1 MSDKT
6 GETFLRTY
14 RIISLM
20 LSIIFLAVGFLFLLI
35 PEKVLSFF
43 NTVSG
48 YLGFSH
54 SPVDSIDFYLVLAV
68 AYMYLAALLAFLMW
82 RHPGNRHFPL
92 LLAHGKIASSLL
104 SIFLFAIRWPYLI
117 FLANFVVDGLIG
129 IVALI
134 FSSKIK
140 RTAR

>member
-1 MSDKT
+1 MSNKT
-6 GETFLRTY
+6 EETFLRVY

-20 LSIIFLAVGFLFLLI
+20 FSVIFLAVGFLFLLI
-35 PEKVLSFF
+35 PGKILSFF

-48 YLGFSH
+48 YLGFSP

-82 RHPGNRHFPL
+82 RHPENRHFPL
-92 LLAHGKIASSLL
+92 LLAHGKIASALI
-104 SIFLFAIRWPYLI
+104 SILLFAVRWPFLI
-117 FLANFVVDGLIG
+117 FLVNFVVDGLIG

-134 FSSKIK
+134 FFSKIK
-140 RTAR
+140 RTSR

>member
-6 GETFLRTY
+6 GETFLRAY

-35 PEKVLSFF
+35 PGKVLSFF

-48 YLGFSH
+48 YLGISP

-68 AYMYLAALLAFLMW
+68 AYMYLVALLAFQMW
-82 RHPGNRHFPL
+82 RHPENRHFPL

-104 SIFLFAIRWPYLI
+104 SILLFAIRWPYLI
-117 FLANFVVDGLIG
+117 LLANFVVDGLIG
-129 IVALI
+129 IVVLI

>member
-6 GETFLRTY
+6 GETFLRAY

-35 PEKVLSFF
+35 PGKVLSFF

-48 YLGFSH
+48 CLGFPP

-68 AYMYLAALLAFLMW
+68 AYMYLAALLAFQMW
-82 RHPGNRHFPL
+82 RHPENRHFPL

-104 SIFLFAIRWPYLI
+104 SILLFAIRWPYLI

-140 RTAR
+140 RISR

>member
-1 MSDKT
+1 
-6 GETFLRTY
+6 
-14 RIISLM
+14 M

-35 PEKVLSFF
+35 PGKVLSFF

-48 YLGFSH
+48 YLGFSP
-54 SPVDSIDFYLVLAV
+54 SPVDSTDFYLVLAV

-82 RHPGNRHFPL
+82 RHPENRHFPL

-104 SIFLFAIRWPYLI
+104 SILLFAVRWPYLI
-117 FLANFVVDGLIG
+117 FLVNFAVDGLIG
-129 IVALI
+129 IVAFI

-140 RTAR
+140 RTSR

>member
-1 MSDKT
+1 MSNKT
-6 GETFLRTY
+6 EETFLRLY

-48 YLGFSH
+48 YIGFST

-82 RHPGNRHFPL
+82 RHPENHHFPL

-104 SIFLFAIRWPYLI
+104 SILLFAVRWPYLI
-117 FLANFVVDGLIG
+117 FLANFAVDGLIG

-140 RTAR
+140 RISR

>member
-6 GETFLRTY
+6 EETFLRAY

-20 LSIIFLAVGFLFLLI
+20 FSIIFLAVGFLFLLM
-35 PEKVLSFF
+35 PGKVLNFF

-48 YLGFSH
+48 YIGFSP
-54 SPVDSIDFYLVLAV
+54 SPVDSTDFYLVLAV

-92 LLAHGKIASSLL
+92 LLAHGKIASSFI
-104 SIFLFAIRWPYLI
+104 SILLFAIRWPYLI
-117 FLANFVVDGLIG
+117 FLVNFVVDGLIG
-129 IVALI
+129 IVALM
-134 FSSKIK
+134 FSRNIK
-140 RTAR
+140 RIAR

>member
-1 MSDKT
+1 MSHKT
-6 GETFLRTY
+6 EENFLRAY
-14 RIISLM
+14 KIISLM
-20 LSIIFLAVGFLFLLI
+20 LSIIFLAVGFLFLLM
-35 PEKVLSFF
+35 PGKVLSFF
-43 NTVSG
+43 NTVSS
-48 YLGFSH
+48 YLGFPP

-82 RHPGNRHFPL
+82 RHPENRHFPL

-104 SIFLFAIRWPYLI
+104 SILLFAIRWPYLI
-117 FLANFVVDGLIG
+117 FLVNFVVDGLIG

-140 RTAR
+140 RIP

>member
-1 MSDKT
+1 MSNKP
-6 GETFLRTY
+6 GETFLRAY

-35 PEKVLSFF
+35 PGKVLSFF

-48 YLGFSH
+48 YIGFSP
-54 SPVDSIDFYLVLAV
+54 SPVSSISFYLVLAV

-82 RHPGNRHFPL
+82 RHPENRHFPL

-129 IVALI
+129 IVAVV

-140 RTAR
+140 RITR